1 MLFFTGVSRLSSEV
15 SKSQILNMK
24 NCSTQMNEIYD
35 MVKEG
40 SSILSN
46 PNTPLEEFG
55 KLLNKAWKNKKS
67 LSHLVTNSKIDEL
80 YNAAIL
86 AGAVGGKILGAGGGG
101 FVLFFVKPEN
111 QENVKKVLS
120 NLPIIS
126 VGFVN
131 SLSTCIK
138 FFTKII

>member
-1 MLFFTGVSRLSSEV
+1 
-15 SKSQILNMK
+15 MK

-101 FVLFFVKPEN
+101 FVLFFVKP
-111 QENVKKVLS
+111 QDQKKVKNALNKLIHVPFS
-120 NLPIIS
+120 FENTGSKIVVYQPN
-126 VGFVN
+126 GF
-131 SLSTCIK
+131 
-138 FFTKII
+138 